1 MVRWTRPADY
11 EPVMRLLQQV
21 RPGVT
26 QFECNLL
33 VDQVEDVIRGVVGF
47 ILGKP
52 DTLIRFLSVAPGQE
66 VQPTIEALLNAVRLL
81 AAAHG
86 SLTIEGTV
94 PPEWDDLLDLVGKAG
109 ASAVPCVR
117 VRLAP

>member
-26 QFECNLL
+26 QFE
-33 VDQVEDVIRGVVGF
+33 
-47 ILGKP
+47 
-52 DTLIRFLSVAPGQE
+52 APGQE